1 MNPTYTLKITTKSTL
16 LTHLPL
22 DKMVAILANYN
33 FKCIFLNEND
43 RIPIRISLKF
53 VPMSPIYNK
62 SALVQV
68 MARCRTGDKPL
79 SEPMLTHF
87 TDAYMPHQ
95 GDMSWGWSK
104 WAVFC
109 RQLAEIWSYTPLWKS
124 NRNLFST
131 QIFYHLFFVVCSSFY
146 IWYIRGGQYQISKFL
161 LDFDHWLYFSD
172 ILKKVTGS
180 KPDVALVWFM
190 QWAKM
195 ELEHGEKHRYCRI
208 VRV

>member
-1 MNPTYTLKITTKSTL
+1 MEIFSAYWPFVRGIHQSPVDSPHKSQWRRAFMFSL
-16 LTHLPL
+16 ICSWINGWVNNREAGDLRRHRAHY
-22 DKMVAILANYN
+22 DVIVMKYW
-33 FKCIFLNEND
+33 FKRHNSPCCL
-43 RIPIRISLKF
+43 RIQNL
-53 VPMSPIYNK
+53 
-62 SALVQV
+62 
-68 MARCRTGDKPL
+68 
-79 SEPMLTHF
+79 
-87 TDAYMPHQ
+87 
-95 GDMSWGWSK
+95 
-104 WAVFC
+104 
-109 RQLAEIWSYTPLWKS
+109 YTPLWKS

-146 IWYIRGGQYQISKFL
+146 TWYVRGGQYQISKFL
-161 LDFDHWLYFSD
+161 LDFDHWLYFND

>member
-53 VPMSPIYNK
+53 VPLSPIYNK
-62 SALVQV
+62 STLVQV

-109 RQLAEIWSYTPLWKS
+109 RRLAEIWSYTVCEYGPATITCMCMSIRLVSCQTLFHMITCVLNRRS
-124 NRNLFST
+124 NIIWINIQRLSR
-131 QIFYHLFFVVCSSFY
+131 HLMC
-146 IWYIRGGQYQISKFL
+146 KL
-161 LDFDHWLYFSD
+161 
-172 ILKKVTGS
+172 
-180 KPDVALVWFM
+180 
-190 QWAKM
+190 
-195 ELEHGEKHRYCRI
+195 C
-208 VRV
+208 